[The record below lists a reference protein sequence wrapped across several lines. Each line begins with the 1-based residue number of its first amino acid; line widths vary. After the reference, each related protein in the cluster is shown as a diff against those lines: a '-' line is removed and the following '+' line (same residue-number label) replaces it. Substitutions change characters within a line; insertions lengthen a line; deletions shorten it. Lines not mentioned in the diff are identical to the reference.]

1 ERGGQ
6 SVGRWAELI
15 TAANGWLQEEKDRKR
30 KIQLSLR
37 LGKWYGEDLGRP
49 TDATAYY
56 QAVLEIDPQ
65 NTRVMRQMAAIERLS
80 GNYAKAGQMLNK
92 ALEVAVQ
99 NDDRKAILGDLGE
112 LLFRHMEQPDQAI
125 PYYKRALEVDGGYMP
140 ALSALE
146 RIYEDKGQIQ
156 ELVEFL
162 TQKAGA
168 SERSEDAIKQEHRL
182 GVLRE
187 QRLNDPG
194 GAAKAYREVLEFDDA
209 QINTLRGLE

>member
-6 SVGRWAELI
+6 SEGRWAELI
-15 TAANGWLQEEKDRKR
+15 KAANGWLQEEKDRKR

-80 GNYAKAGQMLNK
+80 GNYAKTGQMLNK
-92 ALEVAVQ
+92 ALEVAVH
-99 NDDRKAILGDLGE
+99 NDDRKAIVGDLGD
-112 LLFRHMEQPDQAI
+112 LLFRHMEQLDQAI
-125 PYYKRALEVDGGYMP
+125 PYYQRPPEVDGGYMP

-156 ELVEFL
+156 ELVDIL
-162 TQKAGA
+162 SQKAGA
-168 SERSEDAIKQEHRL
+168 IERPEDAIKQKLRL
-182 GVLRE
+182 GELRE
-187 QRLNDPG
+187 QRLNDAE
-194 GAAKAYREVLEFDDA
+194 GAAKAYREVLEFDDS
-209 QINTLRGLE
+209 QLN